1 MVRVRSLKS
10 VARIH
15 YEIPD
20 DLHRRAKAA
29 AALQG
34 VTLKDFITS
43 ALANAVSHATQD
55 PAAADGRE
63 A

>member
-1 MVRVRSLKS
+1 MTS

-20 DLHRRAKAA
+20 DLHRRVKSA

-34 VTLKDFITS
+34 VTLKDFLIRV
-43 ALANAVSHATQD
+43 LEEAVPED
-55 PAAADGRE
+55 KRKR
-63 A
+63 